1 MLLGIFNVYSSL
13 PLCLYWGLKMH
24 KLTKLTKFTQGLT
37 KVCTYVEL
45 KLHTKTGFLV
55 VKINKL

>member
-1 MLLGIFNVYSSL
+1 MFRLERSGSGQFMLLGTHIFNVYSSV

-37 KVCTYVEL
+37 KVCM
-45 KLHTKTGFLV
+45 
-55 VKINKL
+55 